1 MVPTLRRGLALAAA
15 IALFA
20 GAVMLDGT
28 LAPRLPRYALL
39 LAAAVLLVI
48 LRQTDRPTGA
58 VPRAVAPQ
66 RYWLYAAVL
75 ALAALAGSIRLT
87 FPPLPT
93 PPGVPAP
100 PPSLL
105 ATPLTALQQL
115 GLWVAIAVA
124 AVLAAHFCDRR
135 RLRQPTL
142 RFERADWLIMLAL
155 FALGTAA
162 RLWNLTDTP
171 PSLAYDEAWPFARTL
186 QLRDQ
191 LNRPPFHVDD
201 YAMSAAYHYVS
212 AASVVLF
219 SWTGLDTLQAAK
231 LPNVVFG
238 GASVAVLFAAVRL
251 VASRRVAATA
261 ALFLVWLTWPWILSR
276 MHYSYSGDLLWIAL
290 ATALTLA
297 AFATDRMALVALA
310 AVAAA
315 LGVAWVKSAVLAAPW
330 VALLCV
336 ERIVAL
342 RAWHPRR
349 WAIPATAAVT
359 LLLTILP
366 IISQLQAQ
374 PNFLWRYE
382 DVLRQRAAL
391 LETAGMTSFDGYLG
405 GLAGAFTVLQV
416 REAPLG
422 RHIARL
428 KYPALDPITSALA
441 TLGLVWAAW
450 RWRRDWGGRVAIA
463 GFLIFLWP
471 AISSY
476 PTEAAPAVSRRM
488 IGSAFFICWLAGYG
502 ADIVTRLT
510 LPASRRL
517 AAMLALGTGAIVLN
531 AYYLRTDYDVRLYHL
546 AEEMG
551 TNRAAIIHALRQS
564 AATGPVLFRP
574 TRNTESALAG
584 TVDLPYVIGVGTTG
598 DLRAQLAQFPGRLVT
613 IILPT
618 DTLAEQT
625 DASQW
630 MAELADVIPPSS
642 WQFGTTDPAGTPYY
656 RRALIRTAGPTAVP

>member
-1 MVPTLRRGLALAAA
+1 MDLDEPLPLLGGLSPTQFMRRHWQKKPLLVRQALPGIGAPLPRAELFALAARDDVESRLVQRHA
-15 IALFA
+15 TGWSLRH
-20 GAVMLDGT
+20 G
-28 LAPRLPRYALL
+28 PLPRRALPPL
-39 LAAAVLLVI
+39 SRPAWTLLV
-48 LRQTDRPTGA
+48 Q
-58 VPRAVAPQ
+58 
-66 RYWLYAAVL
+66 
-75 ALAALAGSIRLT
+75 
-87 FPPLPT
+87 
-93 PPGVPAP
+93 
-100 PPSLL
+100 
-105 ATPLTALQQL
+105 
-115 GLWVAIAVA
+115 
-124 AVLAAHFCDRR
+124 
-135 RLRQPTL
+135 
-142 RFERADWLIMLAL
+142 
-155 FALGTAA
+155 
-162 RLWNLTDTP
+162 
-171 PSLAYDEAWPFARTL
+171 
-186 QLRDQ
+186 
-191 LNRPPFHVDD
+191 
-201 YAMSAAYHYVS
+201 
-212 AASVVLF
+212 
-219 SWTGLDTLQAAK
+219 GLDLHLQAAHELLARFRFVPGARLDDLMLSYASDGGGVGPHLDSYDVFLLQVHGRRRWRVGRPADAAFVEG
-231 LPNVVFG
+231 LP
-238 GASVAVLFAAVRL
+238 LKIL
-251 VASRRVAATA
+251 RR
-261 ALFLVWLTWPWILSR
+261 FEPEHDWLLEP
-276 MHYSYSGDLLWIAL
+276 GDLLWIAL

-297 AFATDRMALVALA
+297 AFATDRMALVAAA
-310 AVAAA
+310 AVFAA

-330 VALLCV
+330 VGLLCI
-336 ERIVAL
+336 ERIIAL
-342 RAWHPRR
+342 RAWHPRH

-359 LLLTILP
+359 LLLTIAP

-391 LETAGMTSFDGYLG
+391 LETAGMTSLDGYLG

-428 KYPALDPITSALA
+428 KFPALDPITSALA

-450 RWRRDWGGRVAIA
+450 RWRREWGGRVAIL
-463 GFLIFLWP
+463 GFLLFMWP